1 MASPPPS
8 GCPVRASAASP
19 AADSSS
25 GCPVLHSADAIDPSN
40 MMPAPNQQPRS
51 GQQLSLS
58 QERVKSTIP
67 RGSAEGEWVYP
78 SEQMFF
84 NAMIRKGW
92 KFKEEELKPEDM
104 KHIIAIH
111 NKNNEE
117 AWQEILKWEAL
128 HAK

>member
-19 AADSSS
+19 AADGSS
-25 GCPVLHSADAIDPSN
+25 GCPVLHDAIDPSN

-67 RGSAEGEWVYP
+67 RGSAECEWVYP
-78 SEQMFF
+78 SEQMFY
-84 NAMIRKGW
+84 NALHRKG
-92 KFKEEELKPEDM
+92 KADGVQEHLM
-104 KHIIAIH
+104 NSVVAIH
-111 NKNNEE
+111 NNMNER
-117 AWQEILKWEAL
+117 AWKQVRE
-128 HAK
+128 